1 MTRSPLLC
9 PARLNLLLRDK
20 HIDDTWKQLP
30 ADNVWVGR
38 YYRWSTYTVPEAI
51 ECHRETQHPT
61 MYGHPDAPLLV
72 DIELNMQGEKSTR
85 FVDNFQRMAMIE
97 HRFDHGEERQILV
110 LAKGEENLKA
120 AQEAGAALVGGP
132 DLIKNIQSGDVKLS
146 DYQFVVAH
154 PNIMAEL
161 VAVRGLLKRKFPN
174 PKNGTLGAN
183 VADMVRQYLNGIQ
196 YAATKDEHQQNY
208 GIIRTCIGRLSM
220 PTEQLEA
227 NLAALLCDVNVL
239 RPRREGRFVTR
250 VLLRTTPSREQLKI
264 DPFVYIPEG
273 GKSRKTALLEAEEA
287 EAKEE
292 ADAEA
297 QEEEEEEAQ
306 KKKKASN

>member
-1 MTRSPLLC
+1 M
-9 PARLNLLLRDK
+9 RDK

-30 ADNVWVGR
+30 TDNVWVGR
-38 YYRWSTYTVPEAI
+38 YYRWRTYTVAEAI

-61 MYGHPDAPLLV
+61 MYGHPDAPLLI
-72 DIELNMQGEKSTR
+72 DIELNMQGEKATR

-110 LAKGEENLKA
+110 LAKGEDQLKA

-132 DLIKNIQSGDVKLS
+132 DLIKNIQSGDVKLP

-174 PKNGTLGAN
+174 PKNGTLGTN
-183 VADMVRQYLNGIQ
+183 LVEMVQQYLNGIQ
-196 YAATKDEHQQNY
+196 YSATKDEHQQNY
-208 GIIRTCIGRLSM
+208 GIIRTCVGRLSM

-227 NLAALLCDVNVL
+227 NVAALLRDVNVI

-273 GKSRKTALLEAEEA
+273 GKSRKASLLEAEEA
-287 EAKEE
+287 AEAEE
-292 ADAEA
+292 A
-297 QEEEEEEAQ
+297 EEVAEEEAQ
-306 KKKKASN
+306 QKKATN